1 MRAAGVAR
9 IVEAGKAFRA
19 YTLRGDHG
27 SLGENPLGSEMAAG
41 LGSDVHIETG
51 KHLNSAC
58 GEMFTLCTA
67 IHRRQTLTRQHR
79 AVAHSG
85 HAVQSR
91 SGGGCAEAKLCCV
104 HRHCPLSSL
113 ISISPPPSWLGL
125 SSGTTAGQ
133 SARLACR
140 RLSRACP
147 ALLAATNTRP
157 AQSRHHPNTLLA
169 SDDTSLHPHT
179 TLISHNLLILC
190 H

>member
-1 MRAAGVAR
+1 MH
-9 IVEAGKAFRA
+9 
-19 YTLRGDHG
+19 TLRGDHG
-27 SLGENPLGSEMAAG
+27 ILGVNPLGSSMAAV
-41 LGSDVHIETG
+41 LGSDVHIEMG

-58 GEMFTLCTA
+58 GELFTLCTV
-67 IHRRQTLTRQHR
+67 IHRRQTLTHGSTAPWHTRATLCNLALAAGVQRQNY
-79 AVAHSG
+79 VA
-85 HAVQSR
+85 
-91 SGGGCAEAKLCCV
+91 V
-104 HRHCPLSSL
+104 HRHCTLSSL

-140 RLSRACP
+140 RLSRLPCFE
-147 ALLAATNTRP
+147 LAGTNTRP

-179 TLISHNLLILC
+179 TRTIHSLLSLC